1 MTCGGGLQKMSDRF
15 EEKETN
21 SGHPQSHAF
30 PLGLQF
36 TVKSLDIEGLKT
48 YIYLA
53 RAKTSIWFS
62 HLKAPFL
69 QFPENGFFQG
79 GPRIHLWCYG
89 VHIVWLKIN
98 GYLGL

>member
-1 MTCGGGLQKMSDRF
+1 MSDRF

-21 SGHPQSHAF
+21 SAHPQSHAF

-36 TVKSLDIEGLKT
+36 TVKSLDIEGLPT

-62 HLKAPFL
+62 HLQNL
-69 QFPENGFFQG
+69 SSNFQKMDCFKV
-79 GPRIHLWCYG
+79 GPGSIC
-89 VHIVWLKIN
+89 K
-98 GYLGL
+98 